1 MKQIVDGGRMPFAT
15 QRPKDPHTGEKG
27 TMAVH
32 LDELVYIIGVVGL
45 NEMVQYH
52 YGKQMHEDKGALRL
66 AVRAM
71 TEMELYAK
79 ELSEREDMEISFS
92 RTPAETVVQRFSV
105 ADILNKDF
113 RDKALSVVKGDV
125 ERALTLIHETRDL
138 PIYYTN
144 GTHVPPNADISL
156 AERINLEHIFF
167 PVVDGGNI
175 MHIFLGEGY
184 PDPRGVKSL
193 ALKIAKTTQTGY
205 YAFTKDMTVCTDC
218 AHVTM
223 GLMEAC
229 EKCKSTNLDYISRIT
244 GYLQAVSGWNEG
256 KKQELMDRMRY
267 GGNEVR

>member
-1 MKQIVDGGRMPFAT
+1 
-15 QRPKDPHTGEKG
+15 
-27 TMAVH
+27 
-32 LDELVYIIGVVGL
+32 VGI
-45 NEMVQYH
+45 NEMVQSH
-52 YGKQMHEDKGALRL
+52 YGKQVYEDNGALRL

-79 ELSEREDMEISFS
+79 ELSEREGMTISFS
-92 RTPAETVVQRFSV
+92 RTPAETVVQRFAV
-105 ADILNKDF
+105 ADILNKEF
-113 RDKALSVVKGDV
+113 RDKALSVVNGDV
-125 ERALTLIHETRDL
+125 ERALARIHETRDL

-144 GTHVPPNADISL
+144 GTHVPPNADVTL
-156 AERINLEHIFF
+156 AERIKIEHIFF
-167 PVVDGGNI
+167 PIVDGGNI

-193 ALKIAKTTQTGY
+193 AMKIAETTQTGY
-205 YAFTKDMTVCTDC
+205 YAFTKDMTVCKDC

-229 EKCKSTNLDYISRIT
+229 EKCNSDNLDYISRIT

-267 GGNEVR
+267 GGNEIR